1 MKIIILALLLILSVP
16 IYSQDTIRVMMT
28 YSDTTLTELVGV
40 DDEGEE
46 YSVIGYDEYVY
57 WRRGYVVREYQ
68 YKDFRTDDGPP
79 GAVWKDVYFLDE
91 RKERI
96 SITNI
101 VWNYKIN

>member
-57 WRRGYVVREYQ
+57 WRRGYVV
-68 YKDFRTDDGPP
+68 KN
-79 GAVWKDVYFLDE
+79 
-91 RKERI
+91 
-96 SITNI
+96 TNI
-101 VWNYKIN
+101 KILELMTDLQGQYGKMFTS